1 MKTWAQFKSQ
11 LVSEAIIPKNH
22 NYGFMGTAQDPHKM
36 LDQAVAH
43 IKKAAKTVPHFK
55 MSDETIGH
63 YLDSVGGRHLAD
75 HMNYKTHPDEIHK
88 AVSRSIKEFSKTYD
102 PSLYEDTFTFEL
114 IEAINGM
121 TNKAHA
127 EKTREL
133 RQKIE
138 AHKAAMHKAID
149 AHGDAVRELESHRMH
164 DPKYVAAKQK
174 QSAKDGPYYE
184 QGRSRMPGPSSHGVH
199 ESVKK
204 ILDTRVIQESDPHLS
219 AVHAAAMSTAGKA
232 AAAKRRAADAKARE
246 EYLAKKAG
254 KTTEPKAM
262 PTPPTKEAPK
272 KHGILHTNLA
282 KSMEHW
288 SQVRKILDKP
298 LPAKVASEKLAPH
311 TDDNRLHADL
321 NHFAKSSPD
330 VDMRPLVKKH
340 LERIRKTG

>member
-1 MKTWAQFKSQ
+1 MKTWSQFKSQ

-75 HMNYKTHPDEIHK
+75 HMNYKSHPDVIHK

-102 PSLYEDTFTFEL
+102 PNMFESF
-114 IEAINGM
+114 N
-121 TNKAHA
+121 
-127 EKTREL
+127 
-133 RQKIE
+133 
-138 AHKAAMHKAID
+138 
-149 AHGDAVRELESHRMH
+149 
-164 DPKYVAAKQK
+164 
-174 QSAKDGPYYE
+174 DG
-184 QGRSRMPGPSSHGVH
+184 
-199 ESVKK
+199 SV
-204 ILDTRVIQESDPHLS
+204 LAESDPHLS
-219 AVHAAAMSTAGKA
+219 AVYAAAMSTAGKA
-232 AAAKRRAADAKARE
+232 AAAKRLAAYAKARE

-254 KTTEPKAM
+254 KTNEPKMM
-262 PTPPTKEAPK
+262 PTPVAKDAPK
-272 KHGILHTNLA
+272 KHGILHTNQEKA
-282 KSMEHW
+282 MEHW
-288 SQVRKILDKP
+288 SHVRKILDKP
-298 LPAKVASEKLAPH
+298 LPAKTASQKLGPH

-321 NHFAKSSPD
+321 NHFAKTSPD